1 MSYSVKFYSV
11 GIHVKKNL
19 PITNREN
26 DYPASQRIVST
37 TNTKG
42 ITTYVNDD
50 FLSIAGF
57 TEDELIGKSH
67 NIVRHPEMPPAAF
80 KDMWDTI
87 KADKPWM
94 GIVKNRCKN
103 GDHYW
108 VDAFVTQIKENG
120 QTVGYQSVRL
130 KPKREYVKS
139 AENLYQEIWNGT
151 PFWKSF
157 LAKITPKL
165 TGSIVYTQI
174 AALIVALLLSNAM
187 SSMGWIGHIGGLI
200 AGIVVGVIGANFVA
214 APWRAASD
222 EASSIF
228 SNPIAQ
234 QVYTGRADELG
245 QLQLAIKMLQSQ
257 LETVVWR
264 IGDAAGNLEESA
276 LQAVDISRKTNDDMD
291 RQAKEIE
298 MVATA
303 MNEMTATVHDVAS
316 NASHTAEATRVADQE
331 VQTGKVVV
339 HESINTIGELAK
351 RVEEAV
357 TVIAKLAQDSEQIGS
372 VVEVIRGIAEQ
383 TNLLAL
389 NAAIEAARAGEQGRG
404 FAVVADEV
412 RTLASRTQSSTDEIQ
427 VMIQKLQDAAGQAVG
442 VMEQG
447 QQAARSSVEQ
457 ASHAGESLDS
467 ITRAVDTITAMTT
480 QIATAAEEQSAVAEE
495 INRNVVNI
503 SSLASQTHEA
513 ANTALLDNEKLE
525 TEVRK
530 MQDMVKQFG
539 AS

>member
-130 KPKREYVKS
+130 KPKREYVKT
-139 AENLYQEIWNGT
+139 AENLYHEIWNGT

-214 APWRAASD
+214 APWRAASE

>member
-1 MSYSVKFYSV
+1 M
-11 GIHVKKNL
+11 KKNL

-214 APWRAASD
+214 APWRAASE